1 MEKEIVI
8 LAKSI
13 KNGGFCIAGKDV
25 NTNEWIRPVSTINGG
40 ELSNEQSKSYFHN
53 EDGNLVG
60 YPCKILQKVRI
71 NFSEAVPLP
80 YQCENY
86 LIDNSR
92 WMQNYKETELVRY
105 LDRPQ
110 ALWGINSDYINS
122 VDLNT
127 MNPNGNSLYLIQVSN
142 IALYVHNAFDRRN
155 RRVSFTYNG
164 LAYDLKCT
172 DPNFDIIIG
181 GNSRIQFDSA
191 ILCISLGMPFS
202 PNPPEI
208 RHYKLVATIHLPE
221 R

>member
-53 EDGNLVG
+53 GDGNLVG
-60 YPCKILQKVRI
+60 YLCKILQKVRI
-71 NFSEAVPLP
+71 NFLEAVPLS

-110 ALWGINSDYINS
+110 TLWGTNSDYINS

-142 IALYVHNAFDRRN
+142 VVLYVDNAFDRRN
-155 RRVSFTYNG
+155 RRVFFT
-164 LAYDLKCT
+164 LKFT

-181 GNSRIQFDSA
+181 ENSCIPFDSA

-208 RHYKLVATIHLPE
+208 RHYKLVATIYLPE